1 MNQTIAYG
9 INPQSSLM
17 YPCSEEVSQVLT
29 VCHSVAV
36 VVLGNKMKQK
46 VYGIKFNQ
54 SEKSQKPWSED
65 IAQCL
70 SAQCHDAAVVMLR
83 KKKDRKVVS

>member
-1 MNQTIAYG
+1 MATAYG

-17 YPCSEEVSQVLT
+17 YPCSKELGQTLT
-29 VCHSVAV
+29 VCHGAAV
-36 VVLGNKMKQK
+36 VVIGKRARDK
-46 VYGIKFNQ
+46 VFGIKYNQ

-70 SAQCHDAAVVMLR
+70 SASCHDAAVVVVRKR
-83 KKKDRKVVS
+83 KKA